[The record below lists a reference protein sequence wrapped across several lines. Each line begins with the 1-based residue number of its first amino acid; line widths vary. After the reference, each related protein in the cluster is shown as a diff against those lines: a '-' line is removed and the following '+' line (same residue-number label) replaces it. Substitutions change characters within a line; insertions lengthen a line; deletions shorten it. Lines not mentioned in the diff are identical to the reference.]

1 MLALSLPLLL
11 CFCVFTRAA
20 LTLHDLQVFNARYQT
35 APCSPLRTTNA
46 PPTTS
51 CSAAGSTFTAST
63 ATSSRETAAAV
74 TLAAAIPAGVARLR
88 IPEAQRGRQEPP
100 HPREALGQRGA
111 AQQDLQARLNPPA
124 YPAGPRAVGE
134 LLRQQQPGQP
144 LALQRQTSDCPGE
157 LCQGQAGLWGD
168 QVKVERCPE
177 LLGLWGDQVKVER
190 SPEQRRH
197 IQQHWGDRKRPLQDQ
212 QALIEEQEP
221 LVQLLRQNLAT
232 SDEDIPDLTPGKQKF
247 RADFEYPNHHFF
259 LHQKRSHIEVLV
271 HSRGGDG
278 TGDDPESFR
287 AVATTH
293 RYPRTSSHEDSRSS
307 SIQRVSRF
315 TKVTKKL

>member
-51 CSAAGSTFTAST
+51 CSAAGSTCTAST

-100 HPREALGQRGA
+100 HPREALGRRGA

-124 YPAGPRAVGE
+124 YPVGPRAVGE

-144 LALQRQTSDCPGE
+144 PALQRQTSDCPGE
-157 LCQGQAGLWGD
+157 LCQGQAGL
-168 QVKVERCPE
+168 R
-177 LLGLWGDQVKVER
+177 GDQVKVER

-212 QALIEEQEP
+212 QALIEEQAP

-232 SDEDIPDLTPGKQKF
+232 SGEDT
-247 RADFEYPNHHFF
+247 
-259 LHQKRSHIEVLV
+259 S
-271 HSRGGDG
+271 
-278 TGDDPESFR
+278 DP
-287 AVATTH
+287 T
-293 RYPRTSSHEDSRSS
+293 
-307 SIQRVSRF
+307 QR
-315 TKVTKKL
+315 K